1 MANTAEIKTAP
12 KLTEVARAPELKRSA
27 QDAAEVGTAR
37 VRALVEEG
45 AAGAQKLMEKNV
57 DQANKAA
64 EGLFRAAEGAAEFGR
79 GNVEAFAKATQVYV
93 AGVQDLG
100 RQTMALVQG
109 LTDHALEGAKALSA
123 VKSLQEAAQIQA
135 SYTRA
140 AIEKTV
146 SDGAKLQ
153 ESAIR
158 LAEHAFAPISARMTV
173 GLERFGRTTTAA

>member
-93 AGVQDLG
+93 AGVLTNTPQNLTFWISNPKKADPRTAMPDLG
-100 RQTMALVQG
+100 V
-109 LTDHALEGAKALSA
+109 GADDARDI
-123 VKSLQEAAQIQA
+123 AA
-135 SYTRA
+135 Y
-140 AIEKTV
+140 
-146 SDGAKLQ
+146 LY
-153 ESAIR
+153 R
-158 LAEHAFAPISARMTV
+158 LP
-173 GLERFGRTTTAA
+173 